1 VGLLWRLAKLFGCKE
16 NVQRLDEENFYDE
29 ETQSISNYAR
39 FAVKRA
45 SF

>member
-1 VGLLWRLAKLFGCKE
+1 VLWCLGRTFGCGE
-16 NVQRLDEENFYDE
+16 SVQHIDEENFYDE

>member
-1 VGLLWRLAKLFGCKE
+1 MTCPIFNLLQNF
-16 NVQRLDEENFYDE
+16 DEENFYDE

-39 FAVKRA
+39 YAVKRA